1 MSFQNALA
9 NCVPSLKMGQVGV
22 IEHTPLCLMRVNW
35 WPSAVGMPYVTVMLV
50 VIVGLSVLALD
61 GARLMSLQTQ
71 LQNGADALAL
81 AGAAEL
87 DRLPDAETRARTATE
102 RLLTNST
109 LFGSGARRTIAVS
122 SIKFYSRLPAR
133 DASPMST
140 GTLATGPGNARFVSV
155 TVRPVTLPTILPAAL
170 FGGANTVT
178 TAASAVAGF
187 DQVVCGVTP
196 IYVCN
201 PYETAGMTYDEAT
214 EALQHAAANP
224 SDQGRLMRLRQY
236 TADDPATTTATAK
249 NCFAQGNPAI
259 EVTGGEAKQ
268 LRRSCYGGN
277 ALYGFLTSPTLGSD
291 EMSLID
297 SIAVVRPAACFLQRG
312 VHFRPGLVRSARE
325 GFNVRFDIYEGA
337 MSANYNDS
345 NYRPAQNVRKGY
357 VLASGDQNQN
367 ACAARRGANW
377 PIGSPPNQVTGLPLD
392 RTWSSDSMGEG
403 NWDFATYWQ
412 VNHGD
417 SGGAA
422 SNADVPSRYRVYR
435 YEIEQGR
442 VADVSLGGESG
453 APACYSGDYLSG
465 TPDRRILHAAIV
477 NCQSL
482 QLEGEV
488 QFNVPVAAFG
498 KFFLTL
504 PLERSQTDL
513 YVEMVGLVR
522 PGDGVSFDV
531 VQLYR

>member
-1 MSFQNALA
+1 MIPNWPVFKKGTQFARA
-9 NCVPSLKMGQVGV
+9 FWDDTTGV
-22 IEHTPLCLMRVNW
+22 IL
-35 WPSAVGMPYVTVMLV
+35 PYVTIMLL

-87 DRLPDAETRARTATE
+87 DRLPDAETRARTAIE

-109 LFGSGARRTIAVS
+109 FFGSRASRTIAVS
-122 SIKFYSRLPAR
+122 NIKFYSRLPAS
-133 DASPMST
+133 DASPMSV

-155 TVRPVTLPTILPAAL
+155 TVRPVTLPILLPAAF

-196 IYVCN
+196 LYVCN
-201 PYETAGMTYDEAT
+201 PYETPGMTYDEAT

-224 SDQGRLMRLRQY
+224 TDQGRLIRLRQY
-236 TADDPATTTATAK
+236 
-249 NCFAQGNPAI
+249 
-259 EVTGGEAKQ
+259 
-268 LRRSCYGGN
+268 GGN
-277 ALYGFLTSPTLGSD
+277 APYGATDYGFLSSLTLGSD

-312 VHFRPGLVRSARE
+312 VNFRPGLVRSVRE

-337 MSANYNDS
+337 MSGKYNDS

-357 VLASGDQNQN
+357 VVASGGENQN
-367 ACAARRGANW
+367 ACATRRGANW
-377 PIGSPPNQVTGLPLD
+377 PIGSPPDQVTGLPLD
-392 RTWSSDSMGEG
+392 RTWPYFGSMGEG
-403 NWDFATYWQ
+403 NWDFDTYWQ

-417 SGGAA
+417 SGPPPDLNGGLA

-435 YEIEQGR
+435 YEIEQGH
-442 VADVSLGGESG
+442 VADVSRGGESG
-453 APACYSGDYLSG
+453 APACYSGGDLSG
-465 TPDRRILHAAIV
+465 TSDRRILHAAIV

-482 QLEGEV
+482 QLMGEE
-488 QFNVPVAAFG
+488 QFSVPVAAFG
-498 KFFLTL
+498 KLFLTL
-504 PLERSQTDL
+504 PLAISQTDL
-513 YVEMVGLVR
+513 YVEIAGLVR

>member
-1 MSFQNALA
+1 MCSMTPTWPVFKKGTQFARAVWNDT
-9 NCVPSLKMGQVGV
+9 SGV
-22 IEHTPLCLMRVNW
+22 IL
-35 WPSAVGMPYVTVMLV
+35 PYVTVMLV

-87 DRLPDAETRARTATE
+87 DRLPDAETRARTAIQ

-109 LFGSGARRTIAVS
+109 LFGSRAERTIAVS
-122 SIKFYSRLPAR
+122 NIKFYRSLPAS
-133 DASPMST
+133 DASPMSA
-140 GTLATGPGNARFVSV
+140 GMLATGPANARFVAV
-155 TVRPVTLPTILPAAL
+155 TVRPVTLPTLLPAAL

-201 PYETAGMTYDEAT
+201 PYETAGMTYDQAT

-224 SDQGRLMRLRQY
+224 TDQGRLIRLRQY
-236 TADDPATTTATAK
+236 D
-249 NCFAQGNPAI
+249 
-259 EVTGGEAKQ
+259 
-268 LRRSCYGGN
+268 GN
-277 ALYGFLTSPTLGSD
+277 AAYAAANYGFLSSPTLGSD
-291 EMSLID
+291 DMSLID
-297 SIAVVRPAACFLQRG
+297 SIAVFRPAACFLQRG
-312 VHFRPGLVRSARE
+312 VNFRPGLVRFVHE

-337 MSANYNDS
+337 MSEKYNDS
-345 NYRPAQNVRKGY
+345 NYSPAQNVRKGY
-357 VLASGDQNQN
+357 VVASGDANQN
-367 ACAARRGANW
+367 ACATRRGANW
-377 PIGSPPNQVTGLPLD
+377 PIGGGPNGVTGLPLD
-392 RTWSSDSMGEG
+392 RSWPIDGMGEG
-403 NWDFATYWQ
+403 NWDFDSYWQ

-417 SGGAA
+417 SEPPQNLNGG
-422 SNADVPSRYRVYR
+422 VPSRYRVYR
-435 YEIEQGR
+435 YEIEQGH

-453 APACYSGDYLSG
+453 APACYSGGDLPG

-482 QLEGEV
+482 QLMGEV
-488 QFNVPVAAFG
+488 PTNVPVAAFG
-498 KFFLTL
+498 KLFLTL
-504 PLERSQTDL
+504 PLAQSQTDL
-513 YVEMVGLVR
+513 YVELVGLVR

>member
-1 MSFQNALA
+1 MCSLTPSWPALKKGTHSA
-9 NCVPSLKMGQVGV
+9 RALWNDTSGV
-22 IEHTPLCLMRVNW
+22 IL
-35 WPSAVGMPYVTVMLV
+35 PYVTVMLV

-87 DRLPDAETRARTATE
+87 DRLPDAETRARTAIQ

-109 LFGSGARRTIAVS
+109 LFGSPANRTIAVS
-122 SIKFYSRLPAR
+122 NIKFYSRLPAN
-133 DASPMST
+133 DASPMSA
-140 GTLATGPGNARFVSV
+140 GTPATSPGNARFVSV
-155 TVRPVTLPTILPAAL
+155 SVRPVTLSTILPAAL

-201 PYETAGMTYDEAT
+201 PYETAGMTYDQAT
-214 EALQHAAANP
+214 EALQRAAANP
-224 SDQGRLMRLRQY
+224 SDQGRLMRLHQ
-236 TADDPATTTATAK
+236 
-249 NCFAQGNPAI
+249 
-259 EVTGGEAKQ
+259 
-268 LRRSCYGGN
+268 YGGN
-277 ALYGFLTSPTLGSD
+277 ASYDADDYGFLDSPTLGSD
-291 EMSLID
+291 EMSLIG
-297 SIAVVRPAACFLQRG
+297 SLAVVRPAACFLQRG
-312 VHFRPGLVRSARE
+312 VNFRPGLLRSARE

-337 MSANYNDS
+337 MGGKYNDS

-357 VLASGDQNQN
+357 VLASDENQN
-367 ACAARRGANW
+367 ACTARRGPNW
-377 PIGSPPNQVTGLPLD
+377 PIGSPPNRVTGLPLD
-392 RTWSSDSMGEG
+392 RTWPIDSMGEG

-417 SGGAA
+417 SGLPSSLNGGTA
-422 SNADVPSRYRVYR
+422 SDADVPSRYRVYR

-442 VADVSLGGESG
+442 VADVSIGGESG
-453 APACYSGDYLSG
+453 APACYSGGDLPG

-482 QLEGEV
+482 QLAGEE

-498 KFFLTL
+498 KLFLTL

>member
-1 MSFQNALA
+1 
-9 NCVPSLKMGQVGV
+9 
-22 IEHTPLCLMRVNW
+22 
-35 WPSAVGMPYVTVMLV
+35 MLV

-61 GARLMSLQTQ
+61 GARFMSLQTQ

-87 DRLPDAETRARTATE
+87 DRLPDAERRARTAIQ

-109 LFGSGARRTIAVS
+109 LFGSRANRTIAVS
-122 SIKFYSRLPAR
+122 NIKFYSRLPAK
-133 DASPMST
+133 DASPMSA

-155 TVRPVTLPTILPAAL
+155 TVRPVTLPTILPAAI

-178 TAASAVAGF
+178 TTASAVAGF

-201 PYETAGMTYDEAT
+201 PYETAGMTYDEAS

-236 TADDPATTTATAK
+236 
-249 NCFAQGNPAI
+249 NGNGLYAA
-259 EVTGGEAKQ
+259 ED
-268 LRRSCYGGN
+268 
-277 ALYGFLTSPTLGSD
+277 YGFLNSPTLGSD

-312 VHFRPGLVRSARE
+312 VNFRPGLVRFVHE

-337 MSANYNDS
+337 MNANYNDS

-357 VLASGDQNQN
+357 VLASGDENQN

-377 PIGSPPNQVTGLPLD
+377 PIGSPPNRVTGLPLD
-392 RTWSSDSMGEG
+392 RTWPIDSMGEG
-403 NWDFATYWQ
+403 NWDFDTYWQ

-417 SGGAA
+417 SEPPPTLTGGAA

-435 YEIEQGR
+435 YEIEEGH
-442 VADVSLGGESG
+442 VADVSVGGESG

-488 QFNVPVAAFG
+488 QFKVPVAAFG
-498 KFFLTL
+498 KLFLTL

-522 PGDGVSFDV
+522 PGDGVSYDV